1 MKVAIVTFPGSNC
14 DYDLYKCI
22 QLVGGSPQFVWHREV
37 ELGDVDAVMLPGGFS
52 YGDYLRA
59 GAIAT
64 MSPIMDAVKAFAA
77 SGGPVLGICN
87 GFQTLCE
94 AGLLPGALL
103 RNSSLLFAS
112 QDVLLR
118 VESDATIFTRDYHIG
133 QILRMPIAH
142 AEGNYHAAEETLD
155 RLEGEGRVL
164 FRYVDASGE
173 TTTGANPN
181 GSARSIA
188 GILNEEGNV
197 MGMMPHPERAVEE
210 ILGSVDGLGLFKA
223 LLAHLSP
230 VGTSPVGTA

>member
-1 MKVAIVTFPGSNC
+1 MRVAIVTFPGSNC

-22 QLVGGSPQFVWHREV
+22 QLVGGSPRFVWHREV
-37 ELGDVDAVMLPGGFS
+37 ELGDVGAVMLPGGFS

-64 MSPIMDAVKAFAA
+64 MSPIMEAVRAFAA

-103 RNSSLLFAS
+103 RNNSLRFAS

-118 VESDATIFTRDYHIG
+118 VECDATIFTRDYDVG
-133 QILRMPIAH
+133 QVLRMPTAH
-142 AEGNYHAAEETLD
+142 AEGNYHADEETLD

-164 FRYVDASGE
+164 FRYVDPSGE
-173 TTTGANPN
+173 ATADANPN
-181 GSARSIA
+181 GSARNIA
-188 GILNEEGNV
+188 GILNEEGHV
-197 MGMMPHPERAVEE
+197 MGLMPHPERAVEE
-210 ILGSVDGLGLFKA
+210 ILGSVDGLGIFEA
-223 LLAHLSP
+223 VMTHRAPAGS
-230 VGTSPVGTA
+230 A

>member
-1 MKVAIVTFPGSNC
+1 MKVAIITFPGSNC

-22 QLVGGSPQFVWHREV
+22 QLVGGSPSFVWHREV
-37 ELGDVDAVMLPGGFS
+37 EIGEVDAVMLPGGFS

-64 MSPIMDAVKAFAA
+64 MSPVMDAVKAFAA

-87 GFQTLCE
+87 GFQMLCE

-103 RNSSLLFAS
+103 RNDSLLFAS

-118 VESDATIFTRDYHIG
+118 VENDATIFTQDYVAG

-142 AEGNYHAAEETLD
+142 AEGNYYADQETLD
-155 RLEGEGRVL
+155 RLEGDGRVL

-173 TTTGANPN
+173 TTAWANPN
-181 GSARSIA
+181 GSAGSIA
-188 GILNEEGNV
+188 GIINDEGNV
-197 MGMMPHPERAVEE
+197 MGMMPHPERAVET
-210 ILGSVDGLGLFKA
+210 ILGSVDGLGLFAA

-230 VGTSPVGTA
+230 VGTT

>member
-64 MSPIMDAVKAFAA
+64 MRPVMDAVKAFAA

-87 GFQTLCE
+87 GFQMLCE

-112 QDVLLR
+112 QDILLR
-118 VESDATIFTRDYHIG
+118 VESDATIFTRDYPIG

-142 AEGNYHAAEETLD
+142 AEGNYHADEETLD

-173 TTTGANPN
+173 TTTDANPN

-188 GILNEEGNV
+188 GILNEESNV

-210 ILGSVDGLGLFKA
+210 ILGSVDGLGLFEA

>member
-1 MKVAIVTFPGSNC
+1 MKVAVVTFPGSNC
-14 DYDLYKCI
+14 DYDLYKAV
-22 QLVGGSPQFVWHREV
+22 QLVGGEPDFRWHRET

-64 MSPIMDAVKAFAA
+64 LSPIMESVKAFARA
-77 SGGPVLGICN
+77 GGPVVGICN
-87 GFQTLCE
+87 GFQILCE

-103 RNSSLLFAS
+103 RNRSLLFAS

-118 VESDATIFTRDYHIG
+118 VENDSSVFTADYRTG

-142 AEGNYHAAEETLD
+142 AEGNYYADRETLD
-155 RLEGEGRVL
+155 RLEGDGRIL
-164 FRYVDASGE
+164 FRYVDADGE
-173 TTTGANPN
+173 AVDGSNPN

-188 GILNEEGNV
+188 GILSEEGNV

-210 ILGSVDGLGLFKA
+210 ILGSVDGLGLFEA

-230 VGTSPVGTA
+230 VGSA

>member
-14 DYDLYKCI
+14 DYDLYKAV
-22 QLVGGSPQFVWHREV
+22 QLVGGEPQFRWHRET

-64 MSPIMDAVKAFAA
+64 MSPIMESVKAFAGA
-77 SGGPVLGICN
+77 GGPVVGICN
-87 GFQTLCE
+87 GFQILCE

-103 RNSSLLFAS
+103 RNRSLLFAS
-112 QDVLLR
+112 QDVLLG
-118 VESDATIFTRDYHIG
+118 VENDSSMFTANYRAG

-142 AEGNYHAAEETLD
+142 AEGNYYADVETLD

-164 FRYVDASGE
+164 FRYVDAG
-173 TTTGANPN
+173 GAAVDDSNPN

-188 GILNEEGNV
+188 GILSQEGNV

-210 ILGSVDGLGLFKA
+210 ILGSVDGLGLFEA

-230 VGTSPVGTA
+230 VGSA